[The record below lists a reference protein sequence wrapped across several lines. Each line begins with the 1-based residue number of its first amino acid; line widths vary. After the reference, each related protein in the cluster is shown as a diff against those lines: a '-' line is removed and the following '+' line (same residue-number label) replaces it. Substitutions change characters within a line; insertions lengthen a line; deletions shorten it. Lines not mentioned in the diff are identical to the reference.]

1 MNTAPPTGQR
11 VRGNV
16 SWLLADRG
24 WRLVLNIVVLGVV
37 ARHLG
42 VEEFGR
48 LNYAASLAAV
58 FATLASL
65 GLEGLVVRE
74 LVRRPEDWRTLLGT
88 AAGLRLGGG
97 FLALAVVGVV
107 AMSHR
112 EGHELTVLA
121 LLVACGF
128 VPQALEVTD
137 LWFQKEI
144 QSRHTAIARGV
155 AALIGAGVKL
165 KLVQM
170 NAPLTWFAA
179 ALGLDFVLIATA
191 LALTYQRRGGC
202 LTEWHFCRATA
213 RRLLSEAR
221 PLIGAGL
228 LVAVYL
234 RVEQVMVRELLGES
248 AAGVYFAAA
257 RLAEQWLVLPGLLV
271 TSVYPLLVG
280 SQTAAA
286 PTHGARMQQLFDALT
301 WLGLLIAVGV
311 AALGPWLVPLIFGE
325 KYRAAVPVLL
335 VLAWTAPVSF
345 SGAARAQYLLLEN
358 LTRYHVPSALL
369 GIAVNVAVGL
379 WALPRFGPVG
389 AAASALGGY
398 LCSAFVTSW
407 LFPPLRECARL
418 QTRAFLLPLA
428 PHRIGELWRLIREH

>member
-1 MNTAPPTGQR
+1 MNHAPPTAQR

-16 SWLLADRG
+16 LWLLGDRG
-24 WRLVLNIVVLGVV
+24 WRLILNIAVLGVL

-48 LNYAASLAAV
+48 LNYAASLAAI
-58 FATLASL
+58 FAALASL

-88 AAGLRLGGG
+88 AAGLRLAGGVLAVLVVG
-97 FLALAVVGVV
+97 LAALGNRDGHALAVL
-107 AMSHR
+107 AM
-112 EGHELTVLA
+112 
-121 LLVACGF
+121 LVACGF

-144 QSRHTAIARGV
+144 QSRYTALARGV
-155 AALIGAGVKL
+155 AALLGAGVKL

-179 ALGLDFVLIATA
+179 ALGLDLAMAATA
-191 LALTYQRRGGC
+191 LAWTYKKRGGRIS
-202 LTEWHFCRATA
+202 EWSFCRTTA
-213 RRLLSEAR
+213 QQLLRESA

-234 RVEQVMVRELLGES
+234 RVEQVLVRELLGDG

-280 SQTAAA
+280 SQSGDPSNHA
-286 PTHGARMQQLFDALT
+286 GQMQQLFDALT
-301 WLGLLIAVGV
+301 LLGLLIALCV
-311 AALGPWLVPLIFGE
+311 AAFGPWLLPLIFGE
-325 KYRAAVPVLL
+325 KYRAAVPVLM
-335 VLAWTAPVSF
+335 VLAWTAPVIF
-345 SGAARAQYLLLEN
+345 NGAARAQYFLLEN
-358 LTRYHVPSALL
+358 LTFYHVPSALI

-398 LCSAFVTSW
+398 VCSAFVTSW
-407 LFPPLRECARL
+407 LFPPLRTCARL
-418 QTRAFLLPLA
+418 QTRAFLLPFA
-428 PHRIGELWRLIREH
+428 PPRIAALWRLIREH

>member
-1 MNTAPPTGQR
+1 MNHAPPTAQR

-16 SWLLADRG
+16 LWLLADRG
-24 WRLVLNIVVLGVV
+24 WRLILNIAVLGVL

-48 LNYAASLAAV
+48 LNYAASLAAI

-65 GLEGLVVRE
+65 GLEGLIVRE

-88 AAGLRLGGG
+88 AAGLRLAGG
-97 FLALAVVGVV
+97 FLAMLVVGLAAMGNSDGRALAVL
-107 AMSHR
+107 AM
-112 EGHELTVLA
+112 
-121 LLVACGF
+121 LVACGF

-144 QSRHTAIARGV
+144 QSRHTAVARGV
-155 AALIGAGVKL
+155 AALLGAGVKL
-165 KLVQM
+165 KLVAM

-179 ALGLDFVLIATA
+179 ALGLDLALAATA
-191 LALTYQRRGGC
+191 LAWTYQTRGGRI
-202 LTEWHFCRATA
+202 LEWRFCRTTA
-213 RRLLSEAR
+213 QRLLRESA

-228 LVAVYL
+228 LVAVFL
-234 RVEQVMVRELLGES
+234 RVEQVMVRELLGDS
-248 AAGVYFAAA
+248 AAGVYFVAA

-280 SQTAAA
+280 SQSADPSNHA
-286 PTHGARMQQLFDALT
+286 GQMQQLFDALT
-301 WLGLLIAVGV
+301 LLGLLIALCV
-311 AALGPWLVPLIFGE
+311 AAFGPWLVPLIFGE

-335 VLAWTAPVSF
+335 VLAWTAPVIF
-345 SGAARAQYLLLEN
+345 NGAARAQYFLLQN
-358 LTRYHVPSALL
+358 LTFYHVPSVLI

-398 LCSAFVTSW
+398 VCSAFVTSW
-407 LFPPLRECARL
+407 LVPPLRACARL

-428 PHRIGELWRLIREH
+428 PSRIAALWRIIREH

>member
-1 MNTAPPTGQR
+1 MNADIVQR

-16 SWLLADRG
+16 FWLLADRG
-24 WRLVLNIVVLGVV
+24 WRLVLNIAVLGVV

-48 LNYAASLAAV
+48 LNYAASLAAI
-58 FATLASL
+58 FATLATL
-65 GLEGLVVRE
+65 ALEGLVVRE
-74 LVRRPEDWRTLLGT
+74 LIRRPDDWRTLLGT

-97 FLALAVVGVV
+97 FIALLVVGLVAVGHRGGNELAVL
-107 AMSHR
+107 AM
-112 EGHELTVLA
+112 
-121 LLVACGF
+121 LVACGF

-144 QSRHTAIARGV
+144 QSRYTAIARGV
-155 AALIGAGVKL
+155 AALLGAGVKL

-170 NAPLTWFAA
+170 HAPLTWFAA
-179 ALGLDFVLIATA
+179 ALGLDFALAATA
-191 LALTYQRRGGC
+191 LAFTYQQRGGRVS
-202 LTEWHFCRATA
+202 EWRFCIATA
-213 RRLLSEAR
+213 RALLREAA

-234 RVEQVMVRELLGES
+234 RVEQVMVRELLGDG

-280 SQTAAA
+280 GQSGDQAG
-286 PTHGARMQQLFDALT
+286 HVGRMQQLFDALT
-301 WLGLLIAVGV
+301 LLGLILALGV

-335 VLAWTAPVSF
+335 VLAWTAPVIF
-345 SGAARAQYLLLEN
+345 NGTARAQFFLLEK
-358 LTRYHVPSALL
+358 LTFYHVPAALI
-369 GIAVNVAVGL
+369 GIAVNVAIGL

-398 LCSAFVTSW
+398 VCSAFVTSW
-407 LFPPLRECARL
+407 LFPPLRACARL
-418 QTRAFLLPLA
+418 QTRAFLLPFS
-428 PHRIGELWRLIREH
+428 PHRVGELWRLIREH

>member
-1 MNTAPPTGQR
+1 MNAGLAQR

-16 SWLLADRG
+16 FWLLADRG
-24 WRLVLNIVVLGVV
+24 WRLILNIAVLGVV

-48 LNYAASLAAV
+48 LNYAASLAAI
-58 FATLASL
+58 FATLATL
-65 GLEGLVVRE
+65 GIEGIVVRE
-74 LVRRPEDWRTLLGT
+74 LVRRPQDARTLLGT
-88 AAGLRLGGG
+88 AAALRLVGG
-97 FLALAVVGVV
+97 FIALLCVGLAGF
-107 AMSHR
+107 SHR
-112 EGHELTVLA
+112 DGHELAVLA
-121 LLVACGF
+121 MLVAGGF

-144 QSRHTAIARGV
+144 QSRCTAIARGV
-155 AALIGAGVKL
+155 AALLGAGVKL

-170 NAPLTWFAA
+170 NAPLTWFAF
-179 ALGLDFVLIATA
+179 ALGLDLALAATA
-191 LALTYQRRGGC
+191 LVWTYQQRGGRIS
-202 LTEWHFCRATA
+202 EWRFCRATA
-213 RRLLSEAR
+213 RQLLREAL

-234 RVEQVMVRELLGES
+234 RVEQVLVRELLGDG

-280 SQTAAA
+280 SQSGDSPNHA
-286 PTHGARMQQLFDALT
+286 GRMQQLFDALT
-301 WLGLLIAVGV
+301 LLGLLIALGV
-311 AALGPWLVPLIFGE
+311 AAFGPWLVPLIFGE

-335 VLAWTAPVSF
+335 VLAWTAPVIF
-345 SGAARAQYLLLEN
+345 NGAARAQYFLLEN
-358 LTRYHVPSALL
+358 LTFYHVPSALI
-369 GIAVNVAVGL
+369 GIAVNVSVGL

-398 LCSAFVTSW
+398 VCSAFVTSW
-407 LFPPLRECARL
+407 LFPPLRACARL
-418 QTRAFLLPLA
+418 QTRAFLLPFA
-428 PHRIGELWRLIREH
+428 PHRIGELWRHTREH